1 MPQDNVGAISGSRV
15 WGLQGGFGRSI
26 RGRSTFLLHSVKSC
40 MDGMEKRQAPSVT
53 ATIWYR

>member
-1 MPQDNVGAISGSRV
+1 MLQDGVGAISGSRV
-15 WGLQGGFGRSI
+15 WGLPGRFGRSI

-40 MDGMEKRQAPSVT
+40 ADGMEKDQAPGVP